1 MSTHGI
7 YKKNSQKV
15 LERYVTWGV
24 EEHILEE
31 GGHVDFVEGGN
42 VERACRKVA
51 HEHGAVKVVIFRL

>member
-1 MSTHGI
+1 MSTPGI

-15 LERYVTWGV
+15 LKRYVTWGV

-31 GGHVDFVEGGN
+31 GGHVEGGN